1 VQHDG
6 RITTDTPDELW
17 ATDPTEPWT
26 RLDGRCAVF
35 AVVDHC
41 SGEAWVDAAP
51 RMDRLPSARSQR
63 LRRALA
69 ARTPRLPLTPP
80 SARRAHRSRARHGM
94 IVADKPIRCPAI
106 WRRRTDWPSTRNA

>member
-51 RMDRLPSARSQR
+51 GWTGCRPRVRSDFDDHW
-63 LRRALA
+63 LLE
-69 ARTPRLPLTPP
+69 
-80 SARRAHRSRARHGM
+80 SHG
-94 IVADKPIRCPAI
+94 
-106 WRRRTDWPSTRNA
+106 